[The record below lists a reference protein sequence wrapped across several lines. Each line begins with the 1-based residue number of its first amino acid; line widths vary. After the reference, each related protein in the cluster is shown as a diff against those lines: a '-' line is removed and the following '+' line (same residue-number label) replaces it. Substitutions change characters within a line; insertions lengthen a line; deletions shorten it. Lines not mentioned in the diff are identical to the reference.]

1 MKPIKHIFRN
11 KLVVV
16 VLHIIAWLCFFMFP
30 FFAYRIQVSDYSFF
44 YKEIVNTLVLIGLFY
59 LNMYVLI
66 PRFFTLKKISL
77 YIASVLLLIVVITL
91 QQAIIEYQFMGDMM
105 KRPHIGLAIASSD
118 GRRVVYRTQGGPDE
132 VMHTRF
138 DEFDTSRRVRH
149 FESRRAMRVRG
160 MSDSA
165 ILARPFPPEDNV
177 FRDFIIPQVLR
188 RTVMFTLLMLFMSGF
203 IKIGIE
209 WFKSEKQ
216 REALKVA
223 NLNAELKFLKN
234 QINPHFL
241 FNCLNTIYSLAH
253 KKSPETEHA
262 LVKLSTI
269 LRYMIYQ
276 ANEDKVLLAN
286 ELRYLHDY
294 IDIQKLR
301 LPKSIT
307 VDYTVAGDAGTLQIA
322 PMLLIPFVENAFK
335 HGISYSEE
343 AYIIIQLVINN
354 GSLNMLVRNKIIRQK
369 PDEAGG
375 VGLTNAL
382 KRLDMMYAGAH
393 EITVKENGNEF
404 IADLKIVLNH
414 DEVYR
419 S

>member
-1 MKPIKHIFRN
+1 MKPFKHIFRN
-11 KLVVV
+11 KLVIV
-16 VLHIIAWLCFFMFP
+16 VLHIVAWLCFFMFP

-44 YKEIVNTLVLIGLFY
+44 IRECVNTLVLIGLFY

-77 YIASVLLLIVVITL
+77 YIASVLVLIVVITL
-91 QQAIIEYQFMGDMM
+91 QQAIVEYRFMGHMM
-105 KRPHIGLAIASSD
+105 VGRPHIGMAIRAER
-118 GRRVVYRTQGGPDE
+118 GAVVFARRVDSTGQFNNGRHLGDRRMIRWRAGPPP
-132 VMHTRF
+132 
-138 DEFDTSRRVRH
+138 
-149 FESRRAMRVRG
+149 
-160 MSDSA
+160 DSA
-165 ILARPFPPEDNV
+165 MHMRPFPGEDEHV

-188 RTVMFTLLMLFMSGF
+188 RTVLFTLLMLFMSGF

-209 WFKSEKQ
+209 WFKSEQQ
-216 REALKVA
+216 REELKVA

-253 KKSPETEHA
+253 KQSPETEHA

-269 LRYMIYQ
+269 MRYMIYQ

-286 ELRYLHDY
+286 ELRYLQDY

-301 LPKSIT
+301 LPRSIS
-307 VDYTVAGDAGTLQIA
+307 VDYKVEGEADMYKIA

-335 HGISYSEE
+335 HGISYTEE
-343 AYIIIQLVINN
+343 AYIIVKLTIDKGTLSMI
-354 GSLNMLVRNKIIRQK
+354 VRNKLIRQK
-369 PDEAGG
+369 AETGG
-375 VGLTNAL
+375 VGLTNAR
-382 KRLDMMYAGAH
+382 KRLDLLYAGVH
-393 EITVKENGNEF
+393 ELAAGENGNEF

>member
-11 KLVVV
+11 RLVVV
-16 VLHIIAWLCFFMFP
+16 VLHVIAWLCFFMFP

-77 YIASVLLLIVVITL
+77 YIASVLVLIAVITL
-91 QQAIIEYQFMGDMM
+91 QQAIVEYQFMGSLM
-105 KRPHIGLAIASSD
+105 KRPHIGVALTNGD
-118 GRRVVYRTQGGPDE
+118 GRRVMYRTDAGPDG
-132 VMHTRF
+132 VFHARF
-138 DEFDTSRRVRH
+138 DERDSARINRR
-149 FESRRAMRVRG
+149 FEVRRAMRWGGRP
-160 MSDSA
+160 DSA
-165 ILARPFPPEDNV
+165 MLARPFPPDDNV
-177 FRDFIIPQVLR
+177 FSEFIIPQVLR
-188 RTVMFTLLMLFMSGF
+188 RSVMFTFLMLFMSGF

-276 ANEDKVLLAN
+276 ANEDKVLLVN

-301 LPKSIT
+301 LPQSIT
-307 VDYTVAGDAGTLQIA
+307 VDYTVTGDAGTLHIA

-343 AYIIIQLVINN
+343 AYIIIQLVIDN

-369 PDEAGG
+369 PEEAGG
-375 VGLTNAL
+375 VGLTNAG
-382 KRLDMMYAGAH
+382 KRLDMIYAGAH

-414 DEVYR
+414 DEVYC